1 MHGRINMPA
10 VARVG
15 DAGAVHCSS
24 YTIATGSSDVFIDGR
39 AVARNGDSSTVH
51 QKPSGNKC
59 VPHVSQI
66 IASSSTVFVNGIPVA
81 VVGDRLS
88 DCTQIIEGS
97 ESVFIG

>member
-1 MHGRINMPA
+1 MPA

-39 AVARNGDSSTVH
+39 AVARNGDSSAVH

-66 IASSSTVFVNGIPVA
+66 IASGSTVLVNGQPVA
-81 VVGDRLS
+81 VVGDRLG
-88 DCTQIIEGS
+88 DCTQIIQGS
-97 ESVFIG
+97 DSVFIG

>member
-1 MHGRINMPA
+1 MPA

-24 YTIATGSSDVFIDGR
+24 YTIATGSEDVFIDGKP
-39 AVARNGDSSTVH
+39 VARNGDSSTVH

-59 VPHVSQI
+59 VPHVSKI
-66 IASSSTVFVNGIPVA
+66 IATSGSVFINGRPVA
-81 VVGDRLS
+81 VVGDKLS
-88 DCTQIIEGS
+88 ECTQIIQGS